1 MKHNRQKR
9 NNIEGVV
16 GDGINNCQIA
26 LTRHNDIINVAKSQ
40 RVTNTERKGKN
51 PLNKRTV
58 KENVKNGEIRTE
70 TTI

>member
-40 RVTNTERKGKN
+40 RVTNTERKEEN
-51 PLNKRTV
+51 PLKILTV
-58 KENVKNGEIRTE
+58 QKNEKNGKYELK
-70 TTI
+70 